1 MKDENHRKSRERGK
15 GMSAIQVIK
24 QTLFIR
30 TANNGLAYFS
40 KDYAKN
46 EEAKKILMFR
56 RTGTKREFEEWMSY
70 AALGAGGRQLGRGRA
85 GEEAAV
91 ARALEGR
98 EHRQLAVEAED
109 RGVHHRDAV
118 PQAGVVQQVPRGDLI
133 MQRNPMKDENHRKSR
148 ERGKGMS
155 AIQVNKQT
163 LFIRTANNGLAYFSK
178 DYAKNEEAKKIL
190 MFRRTGT
197 KREFEEWM
205 SSMIYDNDDSL
216 VAIISG
222 KPATFSDYG
231 KAKKI
236 LMFRRTGTKREFEE
250 WMSSM
255 IYDNDDSLVAII
267 SGKPATFSDY
277 GRHLQRMANRSHD
290 FEDTI
295 IEKKLNCYYFTGKE
309 YQPIVSNKQFE
320 YYINNAPDKVFFVK

>member
-1 MKDENHRKSRERGK
+1 
-15 GMSAIQVIK
+15 MSAIQVIK

-46 EEAKKILMFR
+46 EEA
-56 RTGTKREFEEWMSY
+56 T
-70 AALGAGGRQLGRGRA
+70 
-85 GEEAAV
+85 
-91 ARALEGR
+91 
-98 EHRQLAVEAED
+98 
-109 RGVHHRDAV
+109 
-118 PQAGVVQQVPRGDLI
+118 
-133 MQRNPMKDENHRKSR
+133 
-148 ERGKGMS
+148 
-155 AIQVNKQT
+155 
-163 LFIRTANNGLAYFSK
+163 
-178 DYAKNEEAKKIL
+178 
-190 MFRRTGT
+190 
-197 KREFEEWM
+197 
-205 SSMIYDNDDSL
+205 
-216 VAIISG
+216 
-222 KPATFSDYG
+222 
-231 KAKKI
+231 KI